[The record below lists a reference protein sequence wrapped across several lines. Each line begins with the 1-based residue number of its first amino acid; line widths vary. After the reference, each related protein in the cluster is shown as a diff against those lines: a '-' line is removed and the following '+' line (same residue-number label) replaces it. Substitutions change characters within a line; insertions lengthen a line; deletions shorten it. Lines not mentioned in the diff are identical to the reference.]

1 MSFCQL
7 IASNIIVNIDSHAH
21 MLEYGAS
28 RLIPLESARSA
39 KGDPGPSQ
47 WPSLNL
53 THQSRDCIGS
63 PVYFVRR
70 RYQTRSFEI
79 CRGLGLGPHQ
89 VGRAGLPNCSKAVLP
104 SLRSHDVFPYLG
116 SSGL

>member
-1 MSFCQL
+1 VSFCPV
-7 IASNIIVNIDSHAH
+7 ITSNITVYIDSHAH

-63 PVYFVRR
+63 PVHSIRR
-70 RYQTRSFEI
+70 GYKTRSLEI
-79 CRGLGLGPHQ
+79 CRGLGLGPHK
-89 VGRAGLPNCSKAVLP
+89 VGRAGVPNCSKAVLLLCGHMTKSP
-104 SLRSHDVFPYLG
+104 I
-116 SSGL
+116 